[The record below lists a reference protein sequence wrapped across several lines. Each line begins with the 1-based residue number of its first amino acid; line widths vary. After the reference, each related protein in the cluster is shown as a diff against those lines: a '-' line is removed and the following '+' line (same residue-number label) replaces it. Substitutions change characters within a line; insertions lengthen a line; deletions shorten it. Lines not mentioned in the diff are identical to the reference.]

1 MLLKTAKIKTAL
13 ILCAGFGKRLNPL
26 TLTTPKPL
34 LELNNITILE
44 KNINLIKKLG
54 INKILINT
62 FYLKEHFF
70 NYLKNKNFEID
81 IQIVEDGEN
90 ILDTGGGILNMINY
104 SNDNNFIIFNP
115 DTIWSND
122 YQNEILEMEK
132 IYFSKKLE
140 NIMLLVNK
148 KLSFDVNLKGDFNL
162 TNNLVS
168 KSISKD
174 FIYTGCQILNRNIFK
189 KQNIKKF
196 SILDLWNRL
205 IDQNKLHGF
214 ESKKN
219 FYHLT
224 SLKTFNKLKDL

>member
-1 MLLKTAKIKTAL
+1 MLVKTAKIKTAL

-81 IQIVEDGEN
+81 IKIVEDGEN

-132 IYFSKKLE
+132 IFFSKKLE

-148 KLSFDVNLKGDFNL
+148 KLSFDDNLKGDFNL

-196 SILDLWNRL
+196 SIIDLWNRL

>member
-1 MLLKTAKIKTAL
+1 MLVKTERIKTTL

-34 LELNNITILE
+34 LELNNVTILE

-54 INKILINT
+54 INKIFINT
-62 FYLKEHFF
+62 FYLKELFL
-70 NYLKNKNFEID
+70 NYLKIKNFEID
-81 IQIVEDGEN
+81 IEVVEDGKN
-90 ILDTGGGILNMINY
+90 ILDTGGGILNLINY

-122 YQNEILEMEK
+122 YQNEIFEMEK
-132 IYFSKKLE
+132 IYFSNKLE

-148 KLSFDVNLKGDFNL
+148 KLSFDDNLKGDFNL

-168 KSISKD
+168 KSGSKD

-189 KQNIKKF
+189 NQNIKKF
-196 SILDLWNRL
+196 SILNTWNKL

>member
-1 MLLKTAKIKTAL
+1 MSIKTAKIKTAL

-26 TLTTPKPL
+26 TLRTPKPL
-34 LELNNITILE
+34 LELNNVTILE

-54 INKILINT
+54 INKIFINT
-62 FYLKEHFF
+62 FYLKEHFL
-70 NYLKNKNFEID
+70 NYLKIKNFEID
-81 IQIVEDGEN
+81 IDVVEDGKN

-104 SNDNNFIIFNP
+104 SNDDNFIIFNP

-132 IYFSKKLE
+132 IYFSKELE

-189 KQNIKKF
+189 KQNIKQF

>member
-1 MLLKTAKIKTAL
+1 MSVKTDKIKTAL

-26 TLTTPKPL
+26 TLTIPKPL

-132 IYFSKKLE
+132 IYFSKELE

>member
-1 MLLKTAKIKTAL
+1 MLVKTTKIKTAL

-26 TLTTPKPL
+26 TLTIPKPL

-115 DTIWSND
+115 DTIWSNH

-148 KLSFDVNLKGDFNL
+148 KLSFDESLKGDFNL

-168 KSISKD
+168 KGMSED

-189 KQNIKKF
+189 KQNIKQF

-205 IDQNKLHGF
+205 IDQNKLYGF

>member
-1 MLLKTAKIKTAL
+1 MLVKTAKIKTAL

-148 KLSFDVNLKGDFNL
+148 KLSFDYNLNGDFNL
-162 TNNLVS
+162 RNNLVS
-168 KSISKD
+168 KSMNKD

>member
-1 MLLKTAKIKTAL
+1 MSIKTAKIKTAL
-13 ILCAGFGKRLNPL
+13 ILCAGYGRRLNPL

-34 LELNNITILE
+34 LELNNVTILE

-54 INKILINT
+54 INKIFINT
-62 FYLKEHFF
+62 FYLKEHFL
-70 NYLKNKNFEID
+70 NYLKIKNFEID
-81 IQIVEDGEN
+81 IYVVEDGKN
-90 ILDTGGGILNMINY
+90 ILDTGGGILNMINH

-122 YQNEILEMEK
+122 YQNEIFEMEK
-132 IYFSKKLE
+132 IYFSNKLE
-140 NIMLLVNK
+140 NILLLVNK
-148 KLSFDVNLKGDFNL
+148 RLSFDNNLKGDFNL

-168 KSISKD
+168 KSGNKD

-189 KQNIKKF
+189 SQNIKKF
-196 SILDLWNRL
+196 SILSMWNKL

-224 SLKTFNKLKDL
+224 NFKTFNKLKDL

>member
-1 MLLKTAKIKTAL
+1 MLVKTAL

-148 KLSFDVNLKGDFNL
+148 KLSFDDNLKGDFNL

-168 KSISKD
+168 KSINKD

-205 IDQNKLHGF
+205 IDQNKLYGF

>member
-44 KNINLIKKLG
+44 KNINLIRKLG

-81 IQIVEDGEN
+81 IKIVEDGEN

-104 SNDNNFIIFNP
+104 SNDTNFIIFNP

-132 IYFSKKLE
+132 IYFSKELE

-196 SILDLWNRL
+196 SIIDLWNRL

>member
-1 MLLKTAKIKTAL
+1 MLVKTERIKTAL

-26 TLTTPKPL
+26 TLTVPKPL
-34 LELNNITILE
+34 IELNNVTILE

-54 INKILINT
+54 INKIFINT
-62 FYLKEHFF
+62 FYLKEHFL
-70 NYLKNKNFEID
+70 NYLKIKNFEID
-81 IQIVEDGEN
+81 IDVVEDGKN

-122 YQNEILEMEK
+122 YQNEIFEMEK
-132 IYFSKKLE
+132 IYFSNKLE

-148 KLSFDVNLKGDFNL
+148 KLSFDDNLKGDFNL
-162 TNNLVS
+162 TNNLIS
-168 KSISKD
+168 KSGNKD

-224 SLKTFNKLKDL
+224 SLKTYNKLKDL

>member
-1 MLLKTAKIKTAL
+1 MSIKTAKIKTAL

-34 LELNNITILE
+34 LELNNVTILE

-54 INKILINT
+54 INKIFINT
-62 FYLKEHFF
+62 FYLKEHFL
-70 NYLKNKNFEID
+70 NYLKIKNFEID
-81 IQIVEDGEN
+81 IDVVDDGNN

-122 YQNEILEMEK
+122 YQNEIFEMEK
-132 IYFSKKLE
+132 IYFSNKLE

-148 KLSFDVNLKGDFNL
+148 KLSFDDNLKGDFNL

-168 KSISKD
+168 KSGSKD

-189 KQNIKKF
+189 NQNIKKF
-196 SILDLWNRL
+196 SILNMWNKL

-224 SLKTFNKLKDL
+224 SLETFNKLKDL

>member
-44 KNINLIKKLG
+44 KNINLIRKLG

-81 IQIVEDGEN
+81 IKIVEDGEN

>member
-1 MLLKTAKIKTAL
+1 MLVKTAKIKTAL

-26 TLTTPKPL
+26 TLTIPKPL

-104 SNDNNFIIFNP
+104 SNDKNFIIFNP

-148 KLSFDVNLKGDFNL
+148 KLSFDDNLKGDFNL

-168 KSISKD
+168 KSINKD

-189 KQNIKKF
+189 RQNIKKF

>member
-1 MLLKTAKIKTAL
+1 MSIKTAKIKTAL

-34 LELNNITILE
+34 LELNNVTILE

-62 FYLKEHFF
+62 FYLKEHFL
-70 NYLKNKNFEID
+70 NYLKIKNFEID
-81 IQIVEDGEN
+81 IDVVEDGKN

-122 YQNEILEMEK
+122 YQKEILEMEK

-148 KLSFDVNLKGDFNL
+148 KLSFDDNLKGDFNL

-168 KSISKD
+168 KSINKD

-205 IDQNKLHGF
+205 IDQNKLYGF

>member
-1 MLLKTAKIKTAL
+1 MSIKTAKIKTAL

-34 LELNNITILE
+34 LELNKVTILE

-54 INKILINT
+54 INKIFINT
-62 FYLKEHFF
+62 FYLKEHFL
-70 NYLKNKNFEID
+70 NYLKIKNFEID
-81 IQIVEDGEN
+81 IDVVEDGKN

-148 KLSFDVNLKGDFNL
+148 KLSFDDNLKGDFNL
-162 TNNLVS
+162 KNNLVS

-174 FIYTGCQILNRNIFK
+174 FIYTGCQILNRSIFK

-214 ESKKN
+214 ESKKK

>member
-1 MLLKTAKIKTAL
+1 MLVKTAKIKTAL

-26 TLTTPKPL
+26 TLTIPKPL

-115 DTIWSND
+115 DTIWSNH

-148 KLSFDVNLKGDFNL
+148 KLSFDDNLKGDFNL
-162 TNNLVS
+162 RDNLVS
-168 KSISKD
+168 KSMNKD

>member
-1 MLLKTAKIKTAL
+1 MLVKTAL

-148 KLSFDVNLKGDFNL
+148 KLSFDDNLKGDFNL

-168 KSISKD
+168 KSINKD

-205 IDQNKLHGF
+205 IVQNKLYGF

>member
-1 MLLKTAKIKTAL
+1 MLIKTSKIKTAL
-13 ILCAGFGKRLNPL
+13 ILCAGFGKRLKPL

-34 LELNNITILE
+34 LELNNVTILE

-54 INKILINT
+54 INKIFINT
-62 FYLKEHFF
+62 FYLKEHFL
-70 NYLKNKNFEID
+70 NYLKIKNFEID
-81 IQIVEDGEN
+81 IDVVEDGKN

-104 SNDNNFIIFNP
+104 SNDKNFIIFNP

-122 YQNEILEMEK
+122 YQNEIFEMEK
-132 IYFSKKLE
+132 IYFSNKLE

-148 KLSFDVNLKGDFNL
+148 KLSFDDNLKGDFNL

-168 KSISKD
+168 KSGSKD

-189 KQNIKKF
+189 NQNIKKF
-196 SILDLWNRL
+196 SILNTWNKL

>member
-1 MLLKTAKIKTAL
+1 MLVKTDKIKTAL

-26 TLTTPKPL
+26 TLTIPKPL

-168 KSISKD
+168 KSMNKD

-196 SILDLWNRL
+196 SIIDLWNRL

>member
-1 MLLKTAKIKTAL
+1 MLIKTSKIKTAL
-13 ILCAGFGKRLNPL
+13 ILCAGFGKRLKPL

-34 LELNNITILE
+34 LELNNVTILE

-54 INKILINT
+54 INKIFINT
-62 FYLKEHFF
+62 FYLKKHFL
-70 NYLKNKNFEID
+70 NYLKIKNFEID
-81 IQIVEDGEN
+81 IDVVEDGKN

-122 YQNEILEMEK
+122 YQKEILEMEK

-148 KLSFDVNLKGDFNL
+148 KLSFDDNLKGDFNL

-168 KSISKD
+168 KSINKD

-205 IDQNKLHGF
+205 IDQNKLYGF